1 MGLPEIG
8 MALEWSKAADGRT
21 RVSADSEGKS
31 LLAGS
36 FLDSDVME
44 YGWCGGPAADEAI
57 QESGL
62 QAC

>member
-1 MGLPEIG
+1 